1 MDREGGTYLEVV
13 GQWRVAAAGTDDD
26 VFYAV
31 GSEERS
37 KYVDVFVIR
46 ICFHCCVRLYSISRA
61 MVWIFAS
68 VSCHSLS
75 SSLSASSPPPA

>member
-1 MDREGGTYLEVV
+1 MCVEGHAEGIEAGRPLVGDRMHREGGTYLEVV

-46 ICFHCCVRLYSISRA
+46 ICFHS
-61 MVWIFAS
+61 
-68 VSCHSLS
+68 
-75 SSLSASSPPPA
+75 